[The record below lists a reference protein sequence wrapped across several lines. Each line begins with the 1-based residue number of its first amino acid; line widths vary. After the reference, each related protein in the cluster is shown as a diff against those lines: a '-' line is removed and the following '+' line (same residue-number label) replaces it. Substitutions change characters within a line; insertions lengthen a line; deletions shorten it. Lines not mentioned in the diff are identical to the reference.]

1 MVNRSPNDIFR
12 IYDENKDYLYVHNKH
27 LAKPRSYHFLVE
39 IDPTTEPSA
48 KTVSGFTAFRF
59 STKFKKDKFK
69 KKKKIVYNDCLR
81 MAEELTCGIK
91 DYDLEESIL
100 MEKNTKTVFGET
112 LQKNKDLANRLESTG
127 IYLVNEKANPEVGE
141 TYAMVRKGKVAVKEN
156 PYHIAHV
163 LFKDKSVNITL
174 EANAGDPTLKYPQF
188 GMYGNTA
195 SSTFDTFYKAYFE
208 EEYPNSVTLVLVPR
222 DIHDIANALT
232 KPGKTETN
240 YIPEKVNKR
249 RLSPS
254 RTAKN
259 SEEVLHKRPRSSPSS
274 QHNVTQKSASR
285 SNSHSLEMADIPSSR
300 TTGRSR
306 ARSRARSR
314 SRYIS
319 MDEPPSKKNWLSG
332 IFGQ

>member
-1 MVNRSPNDIFR
+1 MVNESPNKIFR
-12 IYDENKDYLYVHNKH
+12 IYDENKDYLYVNNKYLH
-27 LAKPRSYHFLVE
+27 KPRSYHFLVE
-39 IDPTTEPSA
+39 IDPTKEPSA
-48 KTVSGFTAFRF
+48 KTVPGFTAFRF
-59 STKFKKDKFK
+59 STKFKKDKIK
-69 KKKKIVYNDCLR
+69 NKKKIIYNDCLR

-100 MEKNTKTVFGET
+100 MEKNTKTAFGET

-127 IYLVNEKANPEVGE
+127 IYLVNEKANPDMGE

-195 SSTFDTFYKAYFE
+195 SSSFDTFYKAYFE

-222 DIHDIANALT
+222 DILDIANAVT
-232 KPGKTETN
+232 KSGNTETN
-240 YIPEKVNKR
+240 YIQENNNKR
-249 RLSPS
+249 RLSPG

-259 SEEVLHKRPRSSPSS
+259 SEEVLHKRPRSSPLS
-274 QHNVTQKSASR
+274 QHNVTFKRASR
-285 SNSHSLEMADIPSSR
+285 SNSRSLELADFPSSR
-300 TTGRSR
+300 GRS
-306 ARSRARSR
+306 RSR

-319 MDEPPSKKNWLSG
+319 MDEPPSKKNWIPE
-332 IFGQ
+332 IFNWK

>member
-1 MVNRSPNDIFR
+1 MVNQSPNNIFR
-12 IYDENKDYLYVHNKH
+12 IYDENKDYLYVNNKH
-27 LAKPRSYHFLVE
+27 LDKPRSYHFLVE

-59 STKFKKDKFK
+59 STKFKKDKIK

-127 IYLVNEKANPEVGE
+127 IYLVNEKANPDVGE

-163 LFKDKSVNITL
+163 LFKDTKVNITL

-195 SSTFDTFYKAYFE
+195 SSSFDTFYKAYVE

-222 DIHDIANALT
+222 DITENVNT
-232 KPGKTETN
+232 VSKPDNTETN

-259 SEEVLHKRPRSSPSS
+259 RELSSEEVLHKRPRSSPSS

-285 SNSHSLEMADIPSSR
+285 SNSHSLEMADLPSSR
-300 TTGRSR
+300 G
-306 ARSRARSR
+306 RSRARSR

-319 MDEPPSKKNWLSG
+319 MDEPPPKKNWLSG
-332 IFGQ
+332 IFGR